1 MRLLFLTLA
10 LFIAGYYTSTA
21 QLAAPVFK
29 NCNCEIEKPCN
40 REQLEKLQDS
50 ISASIQQSIP
60 YHFND
65 SIYIEF
71 SVDENAQL
79 KFTSSFHLYSDFV
92 LSETR
97 KLLASRSMAFCQ
109 SQETYSISFKYQLP
123 DYLESYPEVER
134 VKMPLPITGTDDFNL
149 TARRA
154 ATRYLALNMS
164 RKIKEKRTPEGNHS
178 GKIYL
183 HEGNIAAIEFTS
195 YDPETYFADSVAYYF
210 YQANQELV
218 DSKAAGSSD
227 DLWISFDI
235 APIRDSTERF
245 EYGIRNLEFR
255 KQFKNRKAY
264 LTSLLQFAARHYSGK
279 EKADFLYENLN
290 AAGYNDSDQFRLNG
304 NIYRVDSI
312 ASYMPP
318 ASDEN
323 EVLSFAVVEKVPV
336 YEGCEKYDTNEELK
350 LCFQKSILSHVGKS
364 FNYPPNARQQ
374 GIQGRNYTS
383 FVIEKDGSIGMIE
396 IVRGVH
402 PLLDLESIRVVSEI
416 PDVEPATQRGKPV
429 RMSFTLPINARL
441 Q

>member
-1 MRLLFLTLA
+1 MRPLFPILA
-10 LFIAGYYTSTA
+10 FILSGHAVQAQSTS
-21 QLAAPVFK
+21 PVFK
-29 NCNCEIEKPCN
+29 DCNCDIENLCN
-40 REQLEKLQDS
+40 REQLEKLQDR
-50 ISASIQQSIP
+50 ISARIQESIP

-65 SIYIEF
+65 SIYLEF
-71 SVDENAQL
+71 SVNEDAELN
-79 KFTSSFHLYSDFV
+79 FTSSFHLYSDYV

-97 KLLASRSMAFCQ
+97 KLLAGMSTAFCQ
-109 SQETYSISFKYQLP
+109 SQETYSISFIYRLP
-123 DYLESYPEVER
+123 DQLESYPEVER
-134 VKMPLPITGTDDFNL
+134 VKRPLPITGTDDFNL

-164 RKIKEKRTPEGNHS
+164 REIKEKRTPEGNHS

-227 DLWISFDI
+227 DLWISFEI
-235 APIRDSTERF
+235 APARDSTERF
-245 EYGIRNLEFR
+245 AYGIRNLEFR
-255 KQFKNRKAY
+255 KQLKNRKEY
-264 LTSLLQFAARHYSGK
+264 LSSLLQFAARHYSGK
-279 EKADFLYENLN
+279 EKADFLYENLRT
-290 AAGYNDSDQFRLNG
+290 AGYNDSDQFRIKG
-304 NIYRVDSI
+304 TIYRVDSI

-336 YEGCEKYDTNEELK
+336 YQGCDKHETNEELRI
-350 LCFQKSILSHVGKS
+350 CFQRSILSHVGKS

-383 FVIEKDGSIGMIE
+383 FVVEKDGSIGMVE
-396 IVRGVH
+396 VVRGVH

-416 PDVEPATQRGKPV
+416 PDAEPATQRGKPV